1 MKQNKDLE
9 YSDLNQLLDKML
21 KLEQSKK
28 KVNIFK
34 VILCIAGCIAAIVL
48 IATLCAI
55 VYKNNFSLESLLSL
69 LLAFFSIFI
78 SVFFYFKTEET
89 SNHFYDTSYNF
100 MKDISVTL
108 GKIEER
114 FGEKLNNLSDKI
126 SHLSNVKEEKS
137 EELQSKEDEKQK
149 IINELMAKAKL
160 NAKEKEEVAQKLRS
174 AEQEIQ
180 ALHGQLRNID
190 LQYNE
195 LLDSSNN
202 SDDFSYKC
210 LYMLAHGFFHQ
221 MTKRQQLKLISNG
234 FVDKSGEIT
243 QNGKKFLQSIGMIN
257 E

>member
-1 MKQNKDLE
+1 MKQNKDSE

-34 VILCIAGCIAAIVL
+34 VILCIAGCLAAIVL

-114 FGEKLNNLSDKI
+114 FGEKLNNLNDKI
-126 SHLSNVKEEKS
+126 SHLSDVKEEKT
-137 EELQSKEDEKQK
+137 EELQTKEDEKQK
-149 IINELMAKAKL
+149 IIDELMAKAKL
-160 NAKEKEEVAQKLRS
+160 NAKEKEEYIQKLKS
-174 AEQEIQ
+174 AEFEIFK
-180 ALHGQLRNID
+180 LNDQLRSIEI
-190 LQYNE
+190 QYNE
-195 LLDSSNN
+195 LSESKNDLK
-202 SDDFSYKC
+202 DFSYKTFR
-210 LYMLAHGFFHQ
+210 MLANGQFKQ
-221 MTKRQQLKLISNG
+221 LPQIQQRKLFNSG
-234 FVDKSGEIT
+234 MVDDSGKLT
-243 QNGKKFLQSIGMIN
+243 QFGKKFLQSIGMSN